1 MKRKQVGDTPFK
13 FYFPFRVRYAETDA
27 QGIVFNGNYLTY
39 FDTAI
44 YEYFRE
50 LGFNYVANCK
60 ATNADFH
67 TVHISTDF
75 LAPAHFDDIIHA
87 GIRTDKIGSS
97 SLTFKLTITSENK
110 KNVLVK
116 GTVIWVYVDQ
126 ESKKSIPLPQNLV
139 NTIAA
144 FENKTSASTD
154 PS

>member
-1 MKRKQVGDTPFK
+1 MSDNPFK

-50 LGFNYVANCK
+50 LGFNYIENCQ

-87 GIRTDKIGSS
+87 GIRTDKIGTS
-97 SLTFKLTITSENK
+97 SLTFEIVIASENK
-110 KNVLVK
+110 NNVLVK

-126 ESKKSIPLPQNLV
+126 KSKKSIPLPQDLV
-139 NTIAA
+139 STITT
-144 FENKTSASTD
+144 FENEKYAS
-154 PS
+154 P